1 MSEPVIEVKH
11 LSKTFGTNQ
20 VLKDIDFTV
29 SQGDVISVIG
39 PSGSG
44 KSTIVNLVTRL
55 LEATQG
61 EIKIDGQDI
70 RSYSFDTLY
79 QKIGFVQQKAVL
91 FSDSVRNNLLF
102 GLKNQEKTDD

>member
-29 SQGDVISVIG
+29 SQGDVFSVIG

-44 KSTIVNLVTRL
+44 
-55 LEATQG
+55 
-61 EIKIDGQDI
+61 
-70 RSYSFDTLY
+70 
-79 QKIGFVQQKAVL
+79 
-91 FSDSVRNNLLF
+91 
-102 GLKNQEKTDD
+102 

>member
-44 KSTIVNLVTRL
+44 KSTMLRCITFSKPRQ
-55 LEATQG
+55 EETFSITA
-61 EIKIDGQDI
+61 
-70 RSYSFDTLY
+70 
-79 QKIGFVQQKAVL
+79 KA
-91 FSDSVRNNLLF
+91 
-102 GLKNQEKTDD
+102 